1 MFLSMANNL
10 SSFLTW
16 LSQTMDEKEIYPVDI
31 ARTGFVTDSA
41 VSLLFSMKTKSVS
54 VDMCK
59 AVSKATG
66 VPLIAV
72 YRKAGH
78 LPEDPTEDEWVEE
91 QDHNLRKLSPKS
103 RSVAGRLIASLVE
116 EDESEQK
123 AKPKA
128 KPAKA

>member
-16 LSQTMDEKEIYPVDI
+16 LSQVMEEKKIYPVDI

-59 AVSKATG
+59 AIAKATG
-66 VPLIAV
+66 IPLITV

-78 LPEDPTEDEWVEE
+78 LPEDPTIDEWVEE
-91 QDHNLRKLSPKS
+91 QDHKLRALSVKS
-103 RSVAGRLIASLVE
+103 RTFIGKIIDSAVE
-116 EDESEQK
+116 GDEAQQTPK
-123 AKPKA
+123 AKA
-128 KPAKA
+128 KPAKT